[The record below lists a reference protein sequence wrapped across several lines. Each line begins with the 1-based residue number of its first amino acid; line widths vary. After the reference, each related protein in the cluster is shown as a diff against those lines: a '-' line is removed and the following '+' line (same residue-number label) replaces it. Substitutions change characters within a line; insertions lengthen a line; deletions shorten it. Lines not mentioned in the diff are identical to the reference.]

1 MAILQAGFK
10 KSGNFWLWN
19 VIEHILQ
26 QAGRPS
32 TSFIKQQ
39 PIYQLAKDWKL
50 AFDGQSGIDF
60 VSITPETLQYQ
71 IVPVFNWPIDD
82 AQAYL
87 AQTSH
92 VWSHSPMRADCLA
105 KFKIFEKIVYIIRDP
120 RDVAVSYHRFA
131 HNDFHKRFFGTQ
143 EKLAPHQD
151 WGIHVLS
158 FLLAQK
164 DLGAHIVF
172 YESLLLNWEHE
183 LDRMLAYLEL
193 ELTAPQKQAV
203 RDATAFAAMK
213 QKSSLHLAKG
223 LAYGWTTDLDE
234 KNQQVFTH
242 IHDRLLELFRYPM
255 TAAAAEAGQLPQLP
269 TDAEIAAA
277 VPNLWLVDRMA
288 ATV

>member
-120 RDVAVSYHRFA
+120 RDV
-131 HNDFHKRFFGTQ
+131 
-143 EKLAPHQD
+143 
-151 WGIHVLS
+151 
-158 FLLAQK
+158 
-164 DLGAHIVF
+164 
-172 YESLLLNWEHE
+172 
-183 LDRMLAYLEL
+183 
-193 ELTAPQKQAV
+193 
-203 RDATAFAAMK
+203 
-213 QKSSLHLAKG
+213 
-223 LAYGWTTDLDE
+223 
-234 KNQQVFTH
+234 
-242 IHDRLLELFRYPM
+242 
-255 TAAAAEAGQLPQLP
+255 
-269 TDAEIAAA
+269 
-277 VPNLWLVDRMA
+277 
-288 ATV
+288 